1 MQKSAQLNAR
11 STKQGGFTLIELM
24 IVVAIIGVLASIAVP
39 QYQNYVGRAQAT
51 EAFTATAGLR
61 TDIGLYFSENGNFV
75 GYMQP
80 AGGQPSYIA
89 QTASEIGGEYI
100 DDVTLDGGASGGF
113 TVAFDNGV
121 HSDSSM
127 TIQPMISVQNGTE
140 VVASNNTDGGQITGW
155 RCSSDDIDDTYLPSA
170 CRE

>member
-1 MQKSAQLNAR
+1 MQQSAQPIIRNA
-11 STKQGGFTLIELM
+11 KQGGFTLIELM

-75 GYMQP
+75 GYQ
-80 AGGQPSYIA
+80 AANGNDTYIVD
-89 QTASEIGGEYI
+89 TADDIGGEYI
-100 DDVTLDGGASGGF
+100 DDVELNGQASGGF
-113 TVAFDNGV
+113 TVVFDNGV
-121 HSDSSM
+121 HNGSSM
-127 TIQPMISVQNGTE
+127 VIQPLVEDAIANADTS
-140 VVASNNTDGGQITGW
+140 GGQITGW
-155 RCSSDDIDDTYLPSA
+155 RCSSGDIDDTYLPSA

>member
-1 MQKSAQLNAR
+1 MQKSAQPATR

-61 TDIGLYFSENGNFV
+61 TDIGLYFSENGNFIGYKNV
-75 GYMQP
+75 GDDSSYITET
-80 AGGQPSYIA
+80 AGDIGGQ
-89 QTASEIGGEYI
+89 YI
-100 DDVTLDGGASGGF
+100 DDVTLDGAASGGY

-121 HSDSSM
+121 HSGASMVVQPLIIEDNGAEEVADSD
-127 TIQPMISVQNGTE
+127 
-140 VVASNNTDGGQITGW
+140 TDGGQIAGW
-155 RCSSDDIDDTYLPSA
+155 RCSSEDIDDTFLPSA